1 MVTITMLYQGEL
13 RTEATHGPS
22 RTQLIT
28 DAPVDNQGKGASF
41 SPTDLVATAL
51 GTCMLTTMG
60 IVAKRHGWALEGA
73 SATVEKH
80 MVADPERRIG
90 KLTVAL
96 RFPGVFDEKTRTI
109 LERTALTCPVH
120 KSLSPRVEIPVT
132 FHWDEGR

>member
-13 RTEATHGPS
+13 RTQATHGPS
-22 RTQLIT
+22 QTQLIT
-28 DAPVDNQGKGASF
+28 DAPLDNQGKGASF

-73 SATVEKH
+73 SASVEKH

-90 KLTVAL
+90 KLTVVL
-96 RFPGVFDEKTRTI
+96 RIPGSFDEKTRTI
-109 LERTALTCPVH
+109 LERTAFTCPVH
-120 KSLSPRVEIPVT
+120 KSLSPKVEIPVT
-132 FHWDEGR
+132 FEWTPAR

>member
-13 RTEATHGPS
+13 RTQSTHGPS
-22 RTQLIT
+22 KTALIT
-28 DAPVDNQGKGASF
+28 DAPLDNQGKGASF

-51 GTCMLTTMG
+51 GTCILTTMG

-73 SATVEKH
+73 GATVEKH

-90 KLTVAL
+90 KLTVL
-96 RFPGVFDEKTRTI
+96 VRIPGAFDEKTRTI

-120 KSLSPRVEIPVT
+120 KSLHPKVEIPIT
-132 FHWDEGR
+132 FQWDPT